1 MRSFHEL
8 NGALMV
14 LMHKL
19 VEASTIKD
27 FRPISLI
34 HYLGKLVLKIL
45 VVRLAPRLPEL
56 IHHRQSA
63 FVKGRYIQDNFRYV
77 HAAARLLHTHRR
89 PCILFKVDLA
99 RAFDS
104 VSWPFLIKVL
114 EHLGF
119 PL

>member
-45 VVRLAPRLPEL
+45 AMRLAPRLPEL
-56 IHHRQSA
+56 IHHR
-63 FVKGRYIQDNFRYV
+63 
-77 HAAARLLHTHRR
+77 
-89 PCILFKVDLA
+89 
-99 RAFDS
+99 
-104 VSWPFLIKVL
+104 
-114 EHLGF
+114 
-119 PL
+119 